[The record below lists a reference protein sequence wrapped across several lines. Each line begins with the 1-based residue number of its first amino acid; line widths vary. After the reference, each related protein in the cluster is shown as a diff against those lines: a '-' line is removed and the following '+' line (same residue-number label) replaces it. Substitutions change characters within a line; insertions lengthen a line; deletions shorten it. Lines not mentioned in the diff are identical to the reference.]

1 MALTPLDVLQRQFQA
16 ARRAGYDPEDVQDFL
31 DQIREA
37 WEADREEA
45 HRLREDARLKDAE
58 ISLLRQ
64 EQEEIRET
72 LVMARRISVDTEAQ
86 ARREADLVVGEARL
100 ESERILAVA
109 HEEQRRIQED
119 LVRMKSMRIQS
130 IAHLRAQV
138 EMGAGLLREIE
149 RMDQGAP
156 QAPRAPAGGAPR
168 G

>member
-1 MALTPLDVLQRQFQA
+1 MALSPLDILQKQFQA
-16 ARRAGYDPEDVQDFL
+16 SHRNGFSPSEVQDFL
-31 DQIREA
+31 DRVRES

-58 ISLLRQ
+58 IALLRQ

-109 HEEQRRIQED
+109 NEEHRRIQED
-119 LVRMKSMRIQS
+119 IVRMKSLRIQM
-130 IAHLRAQV
+130 IAQLRAQL
-138 EMGAGLLREIE
+138 EMGTGLLREIE
-149 RMDQGAP
+149 QSKTVTR
-156 QAPRAPAGGAPR
+156 
-168 G
+168 